1 MAQNFKTAEALLYGV
16 LKENAKH
23 NRQEMT
29 ASETALWYALRKE
42 FQGVKF
48 RRQHPIGE
56 YIADFLCVTHK
67 LVIEVDGGYHNV
79 LSQQENDRQRT
90 EFLEQTGYTVI
101 RFTNEEVNAELK
113 SVIIKIKEELLKIEE
128 NYE

>member
-1 MAQNFKTAEALLYGV
+1 MAQNFKTADTFLYGV

-23 NRQEMT
+23 NRREMT
-29 ASETALWYALRKE
+29 ASETTLWHALRKE
-42 FQGVKF
+42 LRAVKF